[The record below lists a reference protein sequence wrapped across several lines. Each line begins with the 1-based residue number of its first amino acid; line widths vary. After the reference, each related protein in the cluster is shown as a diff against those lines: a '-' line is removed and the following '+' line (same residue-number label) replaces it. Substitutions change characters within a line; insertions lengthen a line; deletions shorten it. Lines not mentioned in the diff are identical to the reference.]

1 MLKIRAIKLEVNTNH
16 GAFGATYE
24 FTGGLNII
32 RADNTTGKSTLFQ
45 AILYGLGVEEL
56 LDGKNE
62 KTMQAVLKDEV
73 EYPKNTFNQVISSFV
88 YLEIENKEVVT
99 TKRSVKHPYKN
110 GKLIEVFKGSLIVN
124 NEQDLTPQPM
134 YLHDAGGASNK
145 YFGFHSFLETF
156 LGWNLPDVQGTNG
169 ESRKLYIQS
178 VFPAFIIEQKVGWSD
193 FLATV
198 PFFGQKNVKSRLV
211 EFILGLGLFELETR
225 KQELIARKQKLIEEW
240 RGQVAKIKSD
250 AGRGA
255 VNISNL
261 NNYPEPLSAI
271 TPIRFYVI
279 KDTKTMSLSEYFLE
293 ELNELEELEKK
304 QIKIG
309 TEKNIKEIEEKLRNS
324 EEKLN
329 KVSLAYE
336 IVANELSIE
345 KRKLERY
352 EKQLIEV
359 EEDLKKNKGAKK
371 VYDLGTEVPIK
382 LAEGICPTC
391 NQEVKDTLLPQDLEQ
406 IPMRIDE
413 NIKYLEAQKKM
424 IEAYL
429 KAHSNNIVEKNRL
442 YNGLYTQINQELRP
456 LIRQLKKE
464 LVEDVRTPS
473 EIEIENKIKKRS
485 RVDFYRKLIDELE
498 NHLLVFQ
505 DLSKSWVILESEYN
519 KLPKDAFS
527 VEDRRKIELLE
538 NSFKRLVSK
547 FGYRSKRTDAIKIS
561 MENYLPEIQSGE
573 GQQFRYNIRFDS
585 SASDLIRS
593 IWAYSCSLFKVAES
607 FHNTNH
613 PLFLAFDEPAQQ
625 NMANEDFRSFLQE
638 LSTYQKC
645 QVLVFASFNQS
656 EELYKETTEGINF
669 NLHWIKERLI
679 KPLEM

>member
-16 GAFGATYE
+16 GAFGATYKFSE
-24 FTGGLNII
+24 GLNII

-73 EYPKNTFNQVISSFV
+73 EYPKNDFHQVISSFI
-88 YLEIENKEVVT
+88 YLEIENKEIVT
-99 TKRSVKHPYKN
+99 TKRSVKHPSKN
-110 GKLIEVFKGSLIVN
+110 GKLIEVFKGSLIVK

-134 YLHDAGGASNK
+134 YIHDAGGANNK

-156 LGWNLPDVQGTNG
+156 LGWQLPDVQGTNG

-178 VFPAFIIEQKVGWSD
+178 VFPSFIIEQKVGWSD

-198 PFFGQKNVKSRLV
+198 PFLGQKNVKPRLI
-211 EFILGLGLFELETR
+211 EFILGLDVFELENR
-225 KQELIARKQKLIEEW
+225 KQELITRRQKLAEEW
-240 RGQVAKIKSD
+240 REQVAKIKSD
-250 AGRGA
+250 TGRGA

-261 NNYPEPLSAI
+261 NNYPEPLSDV

-293 ELNELEELEKK
+293 ELRELDELEKK
-304 QIKIG
+304 QVKIG
-309 TEKNIKEIEEKLRNS
+309 NEKNIQEIENKLKIS
-324 EEKLN
+324 EDKLS

-336 IVANELSIE
+336 IVSNELSIE

-352 EKQLIEV
+352 EKQLLEV
-359 EEDLKKNKGAKK
+359 EDDLKKNKGAKK

-429 KAHSNNIVEKNRL
+429 KAHRNNITEKNRL
-442 YNGLYTQINQELRP
+442 YNALYSQINQELRP

-473 EIEIENKIKKRS
+473 EIEIEIKIKKRN

-505 DLSKSWVILESEYN
+505 DLSKSWILLESEYKN
-519 KLPKDAFS
+519 LPKDIFS
-527 VEDRRKIELLE
+527 FEDRKKIELLE

-561 MENYLPEIQSGE
+561 TENYLPEIQSGE

-593 IWAYSCSLFKVAES
+593 IWAYSCALFKVAENFS
-607 FHNTNH
+607 NTNH

-625 NMANEDFRSFLQE
+625 NMANEDFRSLLEE
-638 LSTYQKC
+638 LSTYQNC
-645 QVLVFASFNQS
+645 QILVFASFNQS
-656 EELYKETTEGINF
+656 DDLYKETTEGISF
-669 NLHWIKERLI
+669 KLHWIKERLI
-679 KPLEM
+679 RPLQT